1 MGGDHEARGMEGMW
15 GRQIWYGFKATTGTY
30 WCKEMT
36 NVNLKTLAVGLF
48 LFFAA
53 ITPAITYGGVY
64 QTLTDNQFGAVEM
77 ILATAWCGIFYA
89 LFAGQPIMI
98 NGATTPVVAYVSIL
112 VRLAASWDVPFLT
125 LNAWVG
131 IWTCGFLLLS
141 AFLDLDRFVQ
151 YTTRFSDEIFALL
164 ISVILIFDAIGN
176 PASGNGV
183 LMYFRGDHISHARW
197 EATDENYSAMST
209 ALLSTILTFGTTGL
223 AFVMR
228 AFKGGPFCY
237 SPAVRSLLADFA
249 LVTSIVLWTFID
261 NTAFASVQTDRL
273 NVPDSFAPTLNCC
286 NEMCSTAWPAQCP
299 EQAEPWGRRSWIVP
313 LFNTNGKSWLPVAAA
328 GPAVLGFI
336 LVFLN
341 DGITWHLM
349 NHPSHKL
356 THGDAMTYDTC
367 LIAIMSAVNGILGL
381 PLVVASTVSCVN
393 HLHALSTKDS
403 KENIIKVQ
411 QTRLTGI
418 LIHALMCVSLFML
431 PLLKM
436 IPVPVLLGVFLFMG
450 LASLGTNQLFGRVLM
465 FFMQPS
471 KYPKHP
477 YTEHM
482 AKKRMH
488 LFTCI
493 QLVLFAGLYV
503 IIATKVVAIMFP
515 FYILMCIPIRLFV
528 LPKIF
533 TDAELLFVDAD
544 EDAINEFLTNQR
556 MHASTARLFHSAKL
570 HGVDAKEITKDV
582 EDPTATADFSDG
594 SDNDNVA
601 WPTTMS
607 KHRSFSC
614 RSPPLFVNSLE

>member
-1 MGGDHEARGMEGMW
+1 MGGHDEPRGMEGMW
-15 GRQIWYGFKATTGTY
+15 GRQIWYDFKATTGKY
-30 WCKEMT
+30 WCKEMSNFNT
-36 NVNLKTLAVGLF
+36 KTFAVGFF

-53 ITPAITYGGVY
+53 ITPAITFGGVY

-98 NGATTPVVAYVSIL
+98 NGATGPVVAYVSIL
-112 VRLAASWDVPFLT
+112 VQLSSSWDVPFLT

-141 AFLDLDRFVQ
+141 AFLDLDRFVHL
-151 YTTRFSDEIFALL
+151 TTRFSDEIFALL
-164 ISVILIFDAIGN
+164 ISVIFIFDAIGN

-183 LMYFRGDHISHARW
+183 LMFFSADHRSHAKW
-197 EATDENYSAMST
+197 EATDENYNYMST
-209 ALLSTILTFGTTGL
+209 ALLSTILMFGTTGL

-237 SPAVRSLLADFA
+237 SPKVRSLLTDFS
-249 LVTSIVLWTFID
+249 LVTSIILWTVID
-261 NTAFASVQTDRL
+261 NTAFSSVQTDRL
-273 NVPDSFAPTLNCC
+273 NVPDTFSPTLVCC
-286 NEMCSTAWPAQCP
+286 TETCERFWPDQCP
-299 EQAEPWGRRSWIVP
+299 EQAEAWGRRPWIID
-313 LFNTNGKSWLPVAAA
+313 LFNTNGKAWLPLAAA

-336 LVFLN
+336 LVFLD

-367 LIAIMSAVNGILGL
+367 LIAIMAAVNGILGL
-381 PLVVASTVSCVN
+381 PLVVASTVPCLN

-403 KENIIKVQ
+403 KGNIIKVQ

-418 LIHALMCVSLFML
+418 LIHALMCVSLFLL
-431 PLLKM
+431 PLLKL

-450 LASLGTNQLFGRVLM
+450 LTSLGTNQLFERVLM

-482 AKKRMH
+482 AKSRMH
-488 LFTCI
+488 LFTAI
-493 QLVLFAGLYV
+493 QLILFAGLYV
-503 IIATKVVAIMFP
+503 IIATKVVAIIFP

-528 LPKIF
+528 LPMIF
-533 TDAELLFVDAD
+533 KDEELLFIDSD
-544 EDAINEFLTNQR
+544 EDAINEFLTRQN
-556 MHASTARLFHSAKL
+556 MHESTARGFQSAKL
-570 HGVDAKEITKDV
+570 QGVDVGEDNAKGVDSTTGIEND
-582 EDPTATADFSDG
+582 
-594 SDNDNVA
+594 DNVA
-601 WPTTMS
+601 ENVDNAAENVDS
-607 KHRSFSC
+607 
-614 RSPPLFVNSLE
+614 V